1 MTNIVSFADGE
12 TDGFGIRDV
21 CAHVVGAT
29 PVLLCNQRDYSGQ
42 GLACSA
48 FVNSS
53 SQADL
58 KHYFAREQSIAVRVS
73 QGKGAQ
79 RLETCWIDKRSKSRG
94 RVDVVRRTRQQTIDG
109 NARWLAV
116 CHEVRKKECS
126 NRDQRGARQ

>member
-1 MTNIVSFADGE
+1 MEVLRLSSKRRIDPYPPPLVSIEVFDGRMTNIVSFADGE

-21 CAHVVGAT
+21 RAHVVGAT

-79 RLETCWIDKRSKSRG
+79 RLERCWIDKRSQSRG
-94 RVDVVRRTRQQTIDG
+94 RVDVVRRTR
-109 NARWLAV
+109 
-116 CHEVRKKECS
+116 
-126 NRDQRGARQ
+126 